1 MAYTEDDLKFLRKI
15 GQIVDEPAPVKVAKV
30 KTETP
35 TPTTES
41 EEQAMAIFLSNG
53 VVVTLNSVDLSDHVT
68 SATINR
74 VFEELEVTSMGDSS
88 RKYTKGLETS
98 TITLDFLN
106 DTATGEVLQTLQ
118 AAWGTTV
125 PITLKQTSAAISATN
140 PEYQTT
146 VLVNNT
152 TDINGA
158 VGDISSQ
165 SITFTCNSP
174 ITVDVTV

>member
-1 MAYTEDDLKFLRKI
+1 
-15 GQIVDEPAPVKVAKV
+15 
-30 KTETP
+30 
-35 TPTTES
+35 
-41 EEQAMAIFLSNG
+41 MAIFLSNG

-74 VFEELEVTSMGDSS
+74 SFDELEVTAMGDTAH
-88 RKYTKGLETS
+88 KFVKGLEAS

-106 DTATGEVLQTLQ
+106 DTATSEVLQTLQ

-125 PITLKQTSAAISATN
+125 PLTLKQTSSAISATN

-158 VGDISSQ
+158 VGDISTQ
-165 SITFTCNSP
+165 SITFTCNSA
-174 ITVDVTV
+174 IVVDTIV

>member
-1 MAYTEDDLKFLRKI
+1 MA
-15 GQIVDEPAPVKVAKV
+15 V
-30 KTETP
+30 
-35 TPTTES
+35 
-41 EEQAMAIFLSNG
+41 FLSNG
-53 VVVTLNSVDLSDHVT
+53 VQVILNSVDLTDHVT

-74 VFEELEVTSMGDSS
+74 VFEELEISAMGDTA

-106 DTATGEVLQTLQ
+106 DNAASGAGSVRAALQ

-125 PITLKQTSAAISATN
+125 PITLKQTNAVVSATN
-140 PEYQTT
+140 PEYQSTI
-146 VLVNNT
+146 LVNNT

-174 ITVDVTV
+174 IIVDVTP